1 MKGKPY
7 LIVTKKVKKRFLQNC
22 LNEWVDTGV
31 FQVTDHFDTKMKTIN
46 SLQKKYSYTPD
57 SEIP

>member
-46 SLQKKYSYTPD
+46 SPQKKYS
-57 SEIP
+57 